1 MSWQNLK
8 PAVHRNWLIALGGLM
23 WTGVGVMLCWLA
35 FIWLNADETNPFWLD
50 EAIGVGLAVAGYYFG
65 VSRVAHRNINHL
77 CLLPEKAFVLA
88 FLPWKSY
95 LMIGIMILTGIT
107 LRNSSIPK
115 IYLAIPYTAMGGSL
129 ILGSLHYHRRWWR
142 VVIEK
147 KPCVSEEEPNA
158 K

>member
-1 MSWQNLK
+1 
-8 PAVHRNWLIALGGLM
+8 M

-142 VVIEK
+142 VVIGK